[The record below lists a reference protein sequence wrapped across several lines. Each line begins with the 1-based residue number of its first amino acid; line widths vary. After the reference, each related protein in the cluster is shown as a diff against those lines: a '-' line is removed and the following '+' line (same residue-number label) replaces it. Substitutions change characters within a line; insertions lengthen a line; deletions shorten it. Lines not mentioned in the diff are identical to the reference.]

1 MKKKYIE
8 LNEEEYEFLKMYNA
22 LPKQEQK
29 LVRIVCAIGASNVLN
44 ADEFYLLLQNLM
56 HK

>member
-8 LNEEEYEFLKMYNA
+8 LNEEEYEFLEMYNS

-29 LVRIVCAIGASNVLN
+29 LVRIVCTVGASNVLT